1 LKFRNFE
8 IPSEAGE
15 QNSKIK
21 MNANSTILITG
32 GTGLIG
38 TALTD
43 LLIEKGHSVVI
54 LTRNIPTVQHA
65 KPGVAYAEWNIEKEY
80 IDPVAIQRA
89 DHIVHLAGANVGEKR
104 WTEKRKKQI
113 VDSRVK
119 GCELLVKSLKEIQNN
134 VLTVVSASG
143 IGWYG
148 DDNGRP
154 SPFKEDEP
162 PAEGF
167 LGETCKAWEDSIEPV
182 RRLGKRLVK
191 VRTGL
196 VLSKEGGVLQEFR
209 KPLRFGFATIL
220 GSGKQIMS
228 WIHLDDLCRLYL
240 FLLEHQEFHGAF
252 NAVAPHPE
260 SSKKLVMQLAT
271 KQRGNFFVPVY
282 VPVFMLKFALGE
294 MSVEVLKSTTVSNQ
308 KVRQAGFRYLYPS
321 LESALD
327 ELTGSSKIGPQKF
340 PVKQE

>member
-1 LKFRNFE
+1 
-8 IPSEAGE
+8 
-15 QNSKIK
+15 

-38 TALTD
+38 SALAD
-43 LLIEKGHSVVI
+43 LLLEKGHNVII
-54 LTRNIPTVQHA
+54 LTRNIQTIQHA

-80 IDPVAIQRA
+80 IDPAAIQRA

-104 WTEKRKKQI
+104 WTEKRKKEI
-113 VDSRVK
+113 VESRIK
-119 GCELLVKSLKEIQNN
+119 GSELLVKSLKEIQNN
-134 VLTVVSASG
+134 VLTVISASG

-148 DDNGRP
+148 SDDTGE

-162 PAEGF
+162 PAKGF

-196 VLSKEGGVLQEFR
+196 VLSKKGGVLEEFR

-220 GSGKQIMS
+220 GSGKQIVS
-228 WIHLDDLCRLYL
+228 WIHLHDLCRLYH

-260 SSKKLVMQLAT
+260 PSKKLVMELAT
-271 KQRGNFFVPVY
+271 RLRGNFFISVY
-282 VPVFMLKFALGE
+282 VPVFMLKFTLGE

-321 LESALD
+321 LQSALD
-327 ELTGSSKIGPQKF
+327 ELTKKSK
-340 PVKQE
+340 V